1 LVRAVVREAN
11 DNELTDRLTCV
22 RTTFEKHARNEA
34 ISGDQHLV
42 SLLGTESAERIKQLC
57 LAEGNRTLLSNHQ
70 PQKFVDLS
78 TDANASDAFA
88 AAFQNEI
95 IFSNGHWYRRHNQVF
110 EPTSDVIVQGLA
122 KQFFQNEVGRNTG
135 GYFVTPSLRSW
146 LNRTRINAAVEL
158 SRAYFDVSADEIDS
172 QPDLVGCSDGHVLNL
187 GADDQHSADAGI
199 VTKKLGASANRDASC
214 PIWMNFIS
222 RIFNDDRATMDFVR
236 RAVGYSLMG
245 SVAEQCMFILI
256 GTGANGKSTFLRTLH
271 HLFGDYA
278 GSIPIQTLM
287 TQKNGSQQTNDLAY
301 LLGKRFVTASEGE
314 RDQRLAEAKIKMM
327 TGGDRIPCRFMY
339 ADFFEFDP
347 QFKLWLATNN
357 LPTISGT
364 DDAIWRRIRVIH
376 FPITIP
382 PEEQDKSLPGQLLKE
397 LPGILNWA
405 LEGLKEWRQ
414 QGLNSPETVAHS
426 TKRYREDNDSVGQW
440 IEAACT
446 LEPGAR
452 TAMKDLHDSYKTW
465 CENSGLD
472 PLTNACFGKE
482 LGRRGFEN
490 IRERTGNARR
500 GIALK
505 QG

>member
-1 LVRAVVREAN
+1 VMR
-11 DNELTDRLTCV
+11 
-22 RTTFEKHARNEA
+22 
-34 ISGDQHLV
+34 
-42 SLLGTESAERIKQLC
+42 
-57 LAEGNRTLLSNHQ
+57 
-70 PQKFVDLS
+70 
-78 TDANASDAFA
+78 ASD
-88 AAFQNEI
+88 I
-95 IFSNGHWYRRHNQVF
+95 I
-110 EPTSDVIVQGLA
+110 
-122 KQFFQNEVGRNTG
+122 
-135 GYFVTPSLRSW
+135 
-146 LNRTRINAAVEL
+146 
-158 SRAYFDVSADEIDS
+158 
-172 QPDLVGCSDGHVLNL
+172 
-187 GADDQHSADAGI
+187 
-199 VTKKLGASANRDASC
+199 TKKLGASVVPDASC
-214 PIWMNFIS
+214 PIWRNFIS
-222 RIFNDDRATMDFVR
+222 RIFNNDQATMDFVR
-236 RAVGYSLMG
+236 RAVGYSLTG

-278 GSIPIQTLM
+278 GSVPIQTLM

-327 TGGDRIPCRFMY
+327 TGGDRISCRFMY

-357 LPTISGT
+357 LPAITGA
-364 DDAIWRRIRVIH
+364 DDAIWRRIRVIQ

-382 PEEQDKSLPGQLLKE
+382 PEEQDKSLPDQLLAE

-405 LEGLKEWRQ
+405 LEGLEEWQ
-414 QGLNSPETVAHS
+414 GQGLAPPAGIIRS
-426 TKRYREDNDSVGQW
+426 TTRYREDNDTVGQW

-452 TAMKDLHDSYKTW
+452 TSMKDLHADYKTW

-482 LGRRGFEN
+482 LSRRGFEK
-490 IRERTGNARR
+490 IRGRKGNARR

-505 QG
+505 QE